1 MNLTAT
7 SVLAIVGGV
16 ALLILAMIG
25 AIAVYDAFADDDM
38 MGGMW
43 DMMDDMGGM
52 MGGDGMMGGR
62 SGRVDETTGTA
73 SGQGE
78 VRIID
83 FDYEP
88 SVLEVTLGTDVTWTN
103 EDGAPHTATAQGDTF
118 DTGRLD
124 KGESGGI
131 TFDTP
136 GTYEYICTYHPYM
149 EGRIVVSSTPR

>member
-1 MNLTAT
+1 VNSGPTAF
-7 SVLAIVGGV
+7 LAIVGGL
-16 ALLILAMIG
+16 ALLVLAGIG
-25 AIAVYDAFADDDM
+25 AMAVYDALADDDM
-38 MGGMW
+38 MGDMW
-43 DMMDDMGGM
+43 DMMDGGM
-52 MGGDGMMGGR
+52 MGGRGGR
-62 SGRVDETTGTA
+62 SDETRGTA

-88 SVLEVTLGTDVTWTN
+88 SVLEVTPGTVVDWTN
-103 EDGAPHTATAQGDTF
+103 EDSAPHTATADDDTF

-124 KGESGGI
+124 KGESSEI

-149 EGRIVVSSTPR
+149 EGRIVVSSPLR

>member
-1 MNLTAT
+1 VNSTPP

-16 ALLILAMIG
+16 AFVILAMIG
-25 AIAVYDAFADDDM
+25 AIAVYDAFDDDDM

-62 SGRVDETTGTA
+62 SGRGDETRGAA

-78 VRIID
+78 VHIAD

-88 SVLEVTLGTDVTWTN
+88 SVLEVTPSTVVTWTN
-103 EDGAPHTATAQGDTF
+103 EDGAPHTATAQNDTF

-124 KGESGGI
+124 KGESGEI
-131 TFDTP
+131 SFDTP
-136 GTYEYICTYHPYM
+136 GIYEYICTFHPYM
-149 EGRIVVSSTPR
+149 EGRVVVSSTPR

>member
-1 MNLTAT
+1 MNSSPA
-7 SVLAIVGGV
+7 SFLAIVGAV
-16 ALLILAMIG
+16 ALVVLAMIG
-25 AIAVYDAFADDDM
+25 AIAVYDAMADDDM

-62 SGRVDETTGTA
+62 SGRGDETPGTA
-73 SGQGE
+73 SGQGA
-78 VRIID
+78 VRITD

-88 SVLEVTLGTDVTWTN
+88 SVLEVTLGTVVTWTN
-103 EDGAPHTATAQGDTF
+103 EDSAPHTATAQDDAF

-124 KGESGGI
+124 KGESGEI
-131 TFDTP
+131 TFETP
-136 GTYEYICTYHPYM
+136 GTYEYICTFHPYM

>member
-1 MNLTAT
+1 
-7 SVLAIVGGV
+7 
-16 ALLILAMIG
+16 
-25 AIAVYDAFADDDM
+25 
-38 MGGMW
+38 
-43 DMMDDMGGM
+43 MMDGGM
-52 MGGDGMMGGR
+52 MGGRGGR
-62 SGRVDETTGTA
+62 SDETRGTA

-88 SVLEVTLGTDVTWTN
+88 SVLEVTPGTVVDWTN
-103 EDGAPHTATAQGDTF
+103 EDSAPHTATADDDTF

-124 KGESGGI
+124 KGESSEI

-149 EGRIVVSSTPR
+149 EGRIVVSSPLR